1 MATSHF
7 PYLFSPLEIGPLSV
21 RNRVLISAH
30 VPGFAENNK
39 PGKQYVAYHR
49 NYAKN
54 GVGLQ
59 ITGGTPVHPSGLLST
74 GSDGLWNL
82 DDSIIPGYQTLSDA
96 VHAEGGRILAQL
108 AHSAGTVLIN
118 QPGRE
123 SWSASAVRSETT
135 GNISHEMTR
144 SEILEVIEAHAKGAR
159 RAIAGN
165 MDGIEIL
172 GAFGYLPQAFLS
184 PLTNHRKDDYGGSLE
199 NRLRFL
205 MNLLESVRAV
215 LGKDKVLGV
224 RLPGDEFEPG
234 GLDLEQMKIICLRL
248 ADSGLIN
255 YINIIAHTNISH
267 LGRSKHWAPTPTPH
281 GTFVHLASAIR
292 EVVDIPVFAV
302 GRIVD
307 PAHAEDILARGQ
319 ADMVGMTRAHICD
332 PQILPK
338 LKGQVKSNIR
348 ICAGANVCIANR
360 YAGKPIRC
368 IQNALVHTPD
378 ATLDPALTPK
388 RIAIIGAG
396 PAGLECARIAAE
408 RGHHVEVFEASDTP
422 GGQLALWA
430 RAPSRKELARVIDWR
445 IDELARLKVPVFYHR
460 LMDHESIDRLGA
472 QVIVIATGGLDHC
485 RQFSA
490 SNPIPIVSPHQILNA
505 DYPRAKKA
513 LILNEGRGQAG
524 LTAAEML
531 LAAGVDLE
539 IITSD
544 IAVAA
549 DLDPTNRTP
558 WYQRLGEKG
567 CRFLAAHI
575 LKTINSDQVVLQNV
589 FDGREAHR
597 AGIDLIV
604 DWSGAKANDA
614 LIDGTRAL
622 TGETHSIG
630 DCRAPRTVEVA
641 ISEATALALKL

>member
-1 MATSHF
+1 MSAYPH
-7 PYLFSPLEIGPLSV
+7 LFSPLDLGPITV

-39 PGKQYVAYHR
+39 PGAQYIAYHQ

-82 DDSIIPGYQTLSDA
+82 DDSITPGYERLSAA

-144 SEILEVIEAHAKGAR
+144 AEISEVIEAHAFGAA
-159 RAIAGN
+159 RAINGN

-184 PLTNHRKDDYGGSLE
+184 PLTNKRKDNYGGSLD

-205 MNLLESVRAV
+205 MELLEAVRSVI
-215 LGKDKVLGV
+215 GEEKVLGV

-248 ADSGLIN
+248 AESGLIN
-255 YINIIAHTNISH
+255 YLNIIAHTNISH

-281 GTFVHLASAIR
+281 GVFVHLAAAIR
-292 EVVDIPVFAV
+292 EVVRLPVFAV

-307 PAHAEDILARGQ
+307 PMHAEDILARGQ

-338 LKGQVKSNIR
+338 LKGEVKSSIR
-348 ICAGANVCIANR
+348 ICAGANVCISNR

-368 IQNALVHTPD
+368 IQNALLPTPG
-378 ATLDPALTPK
+378 ATLEKTLVSR

-408 RGHHVEVFEASDTP
+408 RGHHVKVYEASDKP

-430 RAPSRKELARVIDWR
+430 RAPSRKELGRVIDWR
-445 IDELARLKVPVFYHR
+445 VDELARLQVPILFHR
-460 LMDHESIDRLGA
+460 LIDVENIKG
-472 QVIVIATGGLDHC
+472 
-485 RQFSA
+485 
-490 SNPIPIVSPHQILNA
+490 LNA
-505 DYPRAKKA
+505 DYPKGAKT
-513 LILNEGRGQAG
+513 LVLNEGRGQAG

-531 LAAGVDLE
+531 VAAGVEVE
-539 IITSD
+539 IVTSD

-567 CRFLAAHI
+567 CNFLSAHL
-575 LKTINSDQVVLQNV
+575 LKEIKADQVVLENV
-589 FDGREAHR
+589 FDGRLTFR
-597 AGIDLIV
+597 FGIDLVV

-614 LIDGTRAL
+614 LINDQGHLQR
-622 TGETHSIG
+622 EVHSIG

>member
-1 MATSHF
+1 MSAYPH
-7 PYLFSPLEIGPLSV
+7 LFSPLDLGPITV

-39 PGKQYVAYHR
+39 PGEQYIAYHQ

-82 DDSIIPGYQTLSDA
+82 DDSITPGYERLSAA

-144 SEILEVIEAHAKGAR
+144 TEISEVIEAHALGAT
-159 RAIAGN
+159 RAISGN

-184 PLTNHRKDDYGGSLE
+184 PLTNKRKDNYGGSLD

-205 MNLLESVRAV
+205 MELMEAVRSVI
-215 LGKDKVLGV
+215 GEEKVLGV

-248 ADSGLIN
+248 AESGLIN
-255 YINIIAHTNISH
+255 YLNIIAHTNISH

-281 GTFVHLASAIR
+281 GVFVHLAAAIR
-292 EVVDIPVFAV
+292 EVVRMPVFAV

-307 PAHAEDILARGQ
+307 PMHAEDILARGQ

-338 LKGQVKSNIR
+338 LKGEVKSSIR
-348 ICAGANVCIANR
+348 ICAGANVCISNR

-368 IQNALVHTPD
+368 IQNALLPTPGV
-378 ATLDPALTPK
+378 TLEKTLVSK
-388 RIAIIGAG
+388 QFAIIGAG

-408 RGHHVEVFEASDTP
+408 RGHQVKVYEASDKP

-430 RAPSRKELARVIDWR
+430 RAPSRKELGRVIDWR
-445 IDELARLKVPVFYHR
+445 IEELARLEVPILFHH
-460 LMDHESIDRLGA
+460 LMDVESIKGLDA
-472 QVIVIATGGLDHC
+472 EVVVIATGGLDQC
-485 RQFSA
+485 RRFSVDSA
-490 SNPIPIVSPHQILNA
+490 VPVVSPHQVLNA
-505 DYPRAKKA
+505 DYPKGAKA

-531 LAAGVDLE
+531 LAAGIEVE
-539 IITSD
+539 IVTSD

-567 CRFLAAHI
+567 CNFLSGHLLREIKA
-575 LKTINSDQVVLQNV
+575 DQIVLENV
-589 FDGREAHR
+589 FDGRLTFR
-597 AGIDLIV
+597 FGIDLVV

-614 LIDGTRAL
+614 LINDQGHLQR
-622 TGETHSIG
+622 EVHSIG